1 MVPLTK
7 SFNLTEKSNSR
18 ILCNV
23 ATGDGPFKFQWFKN
37 DQLLNN
43 NQHIKIDI
51 NEEFSVLSLKNLNQK
66 DSATYKCQ
74 VNNSFGSDSS
84 STLLIVKGFWFFYI
98 TRLILRLN
106 VALLCRNLENFEAG
120 RCVVLVQNQVT
131 SFPLQSE
138 DQNDFFNN
146 IYGILICG

>member
-7 SFNLTEKSNSR
+7 SFNLTEKSNNR
-18 ILCNV
+18 IFCNV
-23 ATGDGPFKFQWFKN
+23 ASGVGPFRFQWFKN
-37 DQLLNN
+37 DQLLNEK
-43 NQHIKIDI
+43 QRIKIDI
-51 NEEFSVLSLKNLNQK
+51 NDEFSILFLKNLTKK

-106 VALLCRNLENFEAG
+106 VALLCRKLINFEAG
-120 RCVVLVQNQVT
+120 RCVVLAQNQVT

-146 IYGILICG
+146 IYGILICS